1 MPNRN
6 RQHAGLRLTVD
17 LAILTVRHG
26 RLQVL
31 LVERGNEPYR
41 GQPALPGGFLRTD
54 EDLDNAARRELVE
67 ETGLDGTGLH
77 LEQLAA
83 FSAPDRDPRGRV
95 VTVPYL
101 AIAPNLPVPV
111 AGSDASGARW
121 EPVDAALSGRAR
133 LAFDHRDILQAA
145 VEKACRELEYTTVA
159 TRFCGETFT
168 IGDLRAVYETVWGMR
183 LDPRN
188 FSRKVTKTE
197 GFIEPVD
204 AKRTPDTG
212 RPAQLYRAG
221 PARRLYPPML
231 RTGAGS
237 SDVAGP

>member
-1 MPNRN
+1 MPSRS

-17 LAILTVRHG
+17 LAILTVREG

-31 LVERGNEPYR
+31 LIERGNEPYR
-41 GQPALPGGFLRTD
+41 GQPALPGGFLRID
-54 EDLDNAARRELVE
+54 ENLDEAARRELLE

-77 LEQLAA
+77 LDQLAA

-121 EPVDAALSGRAR
+121 EPVDTALSGPTR
-133 LAFDHRDILQAA
+133 LAFDHHDILQAA
-145 VEKACRELEYTTVA
+145 VEKARRELEYTTVA

-168 IGDLRAVYETVWGMR
+168 IGDLRAVYEVVWGMR

-188 FSRKVTKTE
+188 FSRKVTRTE

-204 AKRTPDTG
+204 AKRMPDTG

-221 PARRLYPPML
+221 PANRLYPPML
-231 RTGAGS
+231 RTGAGGNG
-237 SDVAGP
+237 VTGP